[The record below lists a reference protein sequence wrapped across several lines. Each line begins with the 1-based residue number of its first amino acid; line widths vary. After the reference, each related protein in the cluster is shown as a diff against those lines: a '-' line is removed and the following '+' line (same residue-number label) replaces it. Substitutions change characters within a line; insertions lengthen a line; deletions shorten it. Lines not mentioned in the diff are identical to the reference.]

1 MDGNTL
7 VIQACTQA
15 PIMDRDDT
23 AKILGLEKEQVRII
37 PATAGGGFGSKLDV
51 SIQPLLGLVTL
62 KTDKPCRIAYTRN
75 ESMMSTTKRHPADM
89 NALISANK
97 NGKIVGMIFDGDFN
111 TGAYASWGPTV
122 ATRVPLSLIHI

>member
-1 MDGNTL
+1 MWSTLTSNLKLEVLGWDHDTL

-23 AKILGLEKEQVRII
+23 AHILGLKKENVRII

-62 KTDKPCRIAYTRN
+62 KTK
-75 ESMMSTTKRHPADM
+75 K
-89 NALISANK
+89 AL
-97 NGKIVGMIFDGDFN
+97 
-111 TGAYASWGPTV
+111 
-122 ATRVPLSLIHI
+122 